1 MTTSGT
7 YVKTFTRQELINSSF
22 RLVGVGVQG
31 ENLSSEDMANGVLA
45 CQMLLKHM
53 TTQGLHLWKRQWIV
67 VFMAEDQVR
76 YRLGPGGDRACFE
89 ASLTATTIG
98 ANEATGQTV
107 LTLTSSA
114 GMTAGDN
121 IGIVLDDGSL
131 FWTTIVSVDDA
142 TTVTVTNAI
151 TDAASAGA
159 QVFSYPTTAVI
170 PRPSRL
176 ANGFTRVWN
185 VNVANND
192 TEMLMISEQEYRIL
206 GNKNAQGRQN
216 QYYYT
221 PALGQ
226 GAYDVATAKGDL
238 YVYSQPNNTAYT
250 SHFSAE
256 IPVQNVDTDS
266 ADFDIPPEWF
276 RALRYWL
283 ARDLAMEYGYPV
295 SNMSQL
301 SALAEQALDDV
312 LGWDQE
318 PASLLLQ
325 PDLTRMGA
333 WR

>member
-7 YVKTFTRQELINSSF
+7 YVKTFTRQELINASF
-22 RLVGVGVQG
+22 RLVGVGIQG
-31 ENLSSEDMANGVLA
+31 ETLSAEDMANGVTA

-67 VFMAEDQVR
+67 VFMAQNQVR

-89 ASLTATTIG
+89 ASLTATTVTTAAVTG
-98 ANEATGQTV
+98 ATTLV
-107 LTLTSSA
+107 LTSTV
-114 GMTAGDN
+114 GMTANDVFGV
-121 IGIVLDDGSL
+121 VLDDGSL
-131 FWTTIVSVDDA
+131 FWTTIVSVDSA
-142 TTVTVTNAI
+142 TGVTI
-151 TDAASAGA
+151 TDALTDDVSASA
-159 QVFSYPTTAVI
+159 QVFSYPTTAAT

-176 ANGFTRVWN
+176 ANGFSRVWN
-185 VNVANND
+185 VNIANND

-216 QYYYT
+216 QYYYD
-221 PALGQ
+221 AHLGQ
-226 GAYDVATAKGDL
+226 GAYDPATAKGDL

-295 SNMSQL
+295 SNMQQL
-301 SALAEQALDDV
+301 SSLAEQALEDV

-318 PASLLLQ
+318 PASVLFQ